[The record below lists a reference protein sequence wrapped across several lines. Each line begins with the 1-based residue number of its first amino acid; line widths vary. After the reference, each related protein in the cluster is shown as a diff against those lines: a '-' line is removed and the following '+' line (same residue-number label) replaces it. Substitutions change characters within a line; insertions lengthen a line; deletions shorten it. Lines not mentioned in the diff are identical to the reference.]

1 MKRKQAKKKPP
12 KRQMK
17 SYYTTGAKNIEVPN
31 QLGTKR
37 KGIVSQPTSEE
48 TTYFTFSEMQIS
60 PLSNYFK
67 LFKKGQI
74 LTARALH
81 HQQKKYNICHESGQN
96 LPWFKFIFLLL
107 GDGKE
112 YENVFLRKHIL
123 RSEPLYLI
131 VIINN

>member
-1 MKRKQAKKKPP
+1 
-12 KRQMK
+12 MK
-17 SYYTTGAKNIEVPN
+17 SYYTTSAKNIEVPN
-31 QLGTKR
+31 QLGAKR

-67 LFKKGQI
+67 LFKKSQI
-74 LTARALH
+74 TSWSIASPR
-81 HQQKKYNICHESGQN
+81 KKK

-112 YENVFLRKHIL
+112 YENVFLR
-123 RSEPLYLI
+123 
-131 VIINN
+131 